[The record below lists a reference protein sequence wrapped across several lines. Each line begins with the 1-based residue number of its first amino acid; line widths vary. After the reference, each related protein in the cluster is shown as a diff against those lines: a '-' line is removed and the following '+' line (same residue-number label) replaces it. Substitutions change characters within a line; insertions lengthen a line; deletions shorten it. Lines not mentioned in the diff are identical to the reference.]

1 MQLAINDSRAGSCK
15 RKQLTTSGEVE
26 LTVPRLRRLPIETQ
40 IIQRYQTKQSS
51 FEEALIKMFLTGV
64 SVRRVEDI
72 TEALRGAKVSSSTV
86 SDLNQKI
93 YSKIESWRMQPI
105 LGEYPY
111 IFVDGVYLKRSW
123 SGEVQT
129 SWKTHSRRSAPYA

>member
-1 MQLAINDSRAGSCK
+1 MKLK
-15 RKQLTTSGEVE
+15 
-26 LTVPRLRRLPIETQ
+26 
-40 IIQRYQTKQSS
+40 YQTKQSS

-105 LGEYPY
+105 LAGARPMHNSTLPAYAILQKNRY
-111 IFVDGVYLKRSW
+111 TARKTDRSN
-123 SGEVQT
+123 
-129 SWKTHSRRSAPYA
+129 KF